1 VSLEGIG
8 GVPPPPPSPSS
19 NPPPD
24 TVITS
29 MTVRAVL
36 MWCGSGLGCTGAA
49 PPPLRCQIKCT
60 APPHTERDIPQ
71 PNSDYYLKTP
81 VRYLETSGDAID
93 FMRTCLAPAGLGAS
107 LISLA
112 SGRGVGNGGGNL
124 LLQHTDWKYTYGP
137 PILRGMQ
144 FAGGMTAGG
153 GVVGLTGVGFGSVL
167 AVSLVL

>member
-1 VSLEGIG
+1 MQVSGVLMESVSGVEIGTRACTSLE
-8 GVPPPPPSPSS
+8 
-19 NPPPD
+19 
-24 TVITS
+24 
-29 MTVRAVL
+29 
-36 MWCGSGLGCTGAA
+36 CF
-49 PPPLRCQIKCT
+49 
-60 APPHTERDIPQ
+60 
-71 PNSDYYLKTP
+71 KTP

-93 FMRTCLAPAGLGAS
+93 SMCTCLAPPGLGTS

-112 SGRGVGNGGGNL
+112 YGRGVGKGGGIL
-124 LLQHTDWKYTYGP
+124 LLQHTTWQYTYGP